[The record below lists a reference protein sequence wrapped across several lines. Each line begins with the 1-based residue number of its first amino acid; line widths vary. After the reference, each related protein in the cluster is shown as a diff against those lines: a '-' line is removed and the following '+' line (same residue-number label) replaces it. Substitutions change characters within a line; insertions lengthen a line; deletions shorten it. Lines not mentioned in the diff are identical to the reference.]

1 MLDLADYLAANNL
14 FSFEGERGVRNL
26 KTVLK
31 DVCDYGNDGFGD
43 PLHEFF
49 ADNSGAIEAVLNW
62 IAEQRVPEWQ
72 ANMEVDD
79 EEEEMDDSGWY
90 QDEHEDDE

>member
-1 MLDLADYLAANNL
+1 
-14 FSFEGERGVRNL
+14 
-26 KTVLK
+26 
-31 DVCDYGNDGFGD
+31 
-43 PLHEFF
+43 
-49 ADNSGAIEAVLNW
+49 LNW
-62 IAEQRVPEWQ
+62 ISEQRVPEWQ